1 MKKRFW
7 AASGVALVA
16 MVFAAMV
23 LGSCSKSDE
32 GSASGGGG
40 SGGGKQVRMAGIVF
54 QEDQFFRLILFGMR
68 DAAGKNK
75 VELLEANSN
84 NQPEKEFQLVNTYVS
99 QGVDAILI
107 SPLSAKGSVAALQQ
121 AHAKGI
127 KVITNNTTIDADFV
141 DGSVICSP
149 EDLGEQTGQACRK
162 YIEEKLGGK
171 ATVAILAFKSQEPEQ
186 SGARVGGFKKALE
199 GMSGVKIVSE
209 QDAWLSDMAVKKA
222 GDVLTANPDV
232 NVIYAANEGGTAG
245 AVLAVKNAGRGGKAG
260 KAGGVAVFGTDVSD
274 QLLTFLQADDGILQA
289 ITAQKPFDMGEQSV
303 ELALKAIQGGKFEKQ
318 VVLKGVCLTRAD
330 EAGVKAYAEKY
341 KEWTSK

>member
-186 SGARVGGFKKALE
+186 SG
-199 GMSGVKIVSE
+199 
-209 QDAWLSDMAVKKA
+209 
-222 GDVLTANPDV
+222 
-232 NVIYAANEGGTAG
+232 
-245 AVLAVKNAGRGGKAG
+245 
-260 KAGGVAVFGTDVSD
+260 
-274 QLLTFLQADDGILQA
+274 
-289 ITAQKPFDMGEQSV
+289 
-303 ELALKAIQGGKFEKQ
+303 
-318 VVLKGVCLTRAD
+318 
-330 EAGVKAYAEKY
+330 
-341 KEWTSK
+341 